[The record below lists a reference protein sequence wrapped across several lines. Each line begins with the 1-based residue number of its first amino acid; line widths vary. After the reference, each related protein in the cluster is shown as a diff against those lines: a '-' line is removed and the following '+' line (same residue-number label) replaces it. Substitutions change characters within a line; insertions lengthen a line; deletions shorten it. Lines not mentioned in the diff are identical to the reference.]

1 MRTLNL
7 LSKWS
12 FQSFSI
18 FFSGSAILRRRRNL
32 FRSIFQWRFS
42 SRKVRSKSKELAC
55 FTSTIFLHN
64 KLQAIS
70 PQFRTVNFPV
80 SPRYC
85 CSHFFTPSNPGVE
98 CTFEVVSTAPQSG
111 DVWLRTTF
119 VSGQGLV
126 CSVFL
131 CVRGIYLWM
140 NNWLRPLLHQSSR
153 GRPKQACFFCWP
165 GTVRTLRCL
174 ISVVV
179 VSITILDDN
188 NHRYSRMMM
197 MMMII
202 QNISWPGRE
211 REVFTTWKITFFGLL
226 LYFDCSKSPSLFA
239 IRLSVLIY
247 YDSTILITW

>member
-1 MRTLNL
+1 MFAWVRATPSFEWNLLIKTIKASRTHGLQSTRQQKFQWPKRLNFSSGRIMRTLNL

-80 SPRYC
+80 SPRCC

-126 CSVFL
+126 FSVFV
-131 CVRGIYLWM
+131 CSRYLLV
-140 NNWLRPLLHQSSR
+140 N
-153 GRPKQACFFCWP
+153 
-165 GTVRTLRCL
+165 
-174 ISVVV
+174 
-179 VSITILDDN
+179 
-188 NHRYSRMMM
+188 
-197 MMMII
+197 
-202 QNISWPGRE
+202 E
-211 REVFTTWKITFFGLL
+211 
-226 LYFDCSKSPSLFA
+226 
-239 IRLSVLIY
+239 
-247 YDSTILITW
+247 